1 MSLGMRAPLTGLEIP
16 RRYRLRGLL
25 VFFLLH
31 DRGSGGEEA
40 IYRIPWDEV
49 TSSIGFGVR
58 VVKAWGQARQCLT
71 HREEPVGRR
80 MR

>member
-16 RRYRLRGLL
+16 RRYRLRGLF

-31 DRGSGGEEA
+31 EGL
-40 IYRIPWDEV
+40 
-49 TSSIGFGVR
+49 TVR
-58 VVKAWGQARQCLT
+58 RQYT
-71 HREEPVGRR
+71 EYPG